1 MKGYRYFAL
10 AALTALAPPLWAAE
24 GDFPRPPEL
33 EPDVRFWVRVYTEI
47 DTNGGFLHDARDL
60 SIVYETLRFPAGASP
75 RTRSR
80 TVTDAKDRYTA
91 ILKKLARGERDG
103 LSAEEKR
110 VLELWPDGIG
120 KARFAEGVSDLRFQ
134 LGQSNRFREGLVRSG
149 AWVPHIRASFEAMGL
164 PPELAAL
171 PHVESSFNTAAWS
184 KVGAAGMWQFM
195 RSTGR
200 RYMRIDH
207 VVDERMDP
215 FASTLAAAQL
225 LKHNYEV
232 TGTWPLALIAY
243 NHGAAGMRRA
253 IRLHGTTDVLTIV
266 RQYRGR
272 TFGFASRN
280 FYLAFL
286 AALEV
291 DRNPDKYF
299 GPMRRAR
306 AVDYEV
312 VELTDYVSAATLE
325 RAFGVDRSTL
335 MQSNPSLMASVW
347 SGSKHVPR
355 GFKLRLPRHALARPA
370 AEMLAA
376 ISPAE
381 RFAAQ
386 TPDLFHTIVRGD
398 TLSTIAARYGA
409 AIQELVDLNGLR
421 SRHSIRAGQVLRL
434 PGAGAGAAPALAFT
448 ALVPPADGIYVV
460 RRGDSLS
467 AIARRFD
474 LSESELLALNGLT
487 DRNRIAAG
495 EKLRLAVPPD
505 EAAAV
510 ATAQAVVEAGAEP
523 PVEVVA
529 IAAEEPELSESLVA
543 EVESAEPTSDEEAS
557 EFGSQVLAGAHP
569 ALTADPGDY
578 TVAGDE
584 TIEVQAAETL
594 GHYAEWL
601 ELRASQLRRINAMS
615 FTRPVVIGRRLK
627 LDFSKVTAAEFE
639 RRRVD
644 YQRALQEAFF
654 VNHQIRDTRT
664 HIVRRGESL
673 WVLAQRKYGVPV
685 WLLRQYNPDV
695 DLDNVHPGTTLVIP
709 ELVETQREPAAAVE
723 QSTPQR
729 PDGRAARSATL
740 SALD

>member
-1 MKGYRYFAL
+1 VKAHRCVALVILTLL
-10 AALTALAPPLWAAE
+10 AAPLGAAE
-24 GDFPRPPEL
+24 RDFPRPDEL

-60 SIVYETLRFPAGASP
+60 SIVYETLSFDAGASQ

-80 TVTDAKDRYTA
+80 KVAEAKDRYAA
-91 ILKKLARGERDG
+91 ILKSLARGQRDG
-103 LSAEEKR
+103 LSSEQQR
-110 VLELWPDGIG
+110 VLALWPDGISN
-120 KARFAEGVSDLRFQ
+120 ARLAGGVSDLRFQ

-149 AWVPHIRASFEAMGL
+149 AWAPHIRASFEAMGL

-171 PHVESSFNTAAWS
+171 PHVESSFNPAAWS

-225 LKHNYEV
+225 LKHNHEV

-253 IRLHGTTDVLTIV
+253 IRLHGTTDILTIV

-291 DRNPDKYF
+291 DRNPEKYF
-299 GPMRRAR
+299 GSVRRADP
-306 AVDYEV
+306 VDEVV
-312 VELTDYVSAATLE
+312 VELPDFVPAAALQ
-325 RAFGVDRSTL
+325 RAFGVDRATL
-335 MQSNPSLMASVW
+335 MKSNPALMASVW
-347 SGSKHVPR
+347 SGSKHVPH

-370 AEMLAA
+370 GEMLAA
-376 ISPAE
+376 INPGE

-409 AIQELVDLNGLR
+409 PIQELVDLNGLR

-434 PGAGAGAAPALAFT
+434 PAAGAVVTLAAAQP
-448 ALVPPADGIYVV
+448 VPPADGFYVV
-460 RRGDSLS
+460 QRGDSLS

-474 LSESELLALNGLT
+474 LSQDELLALNGIS

-495 EKLRLAVPPD
+495 DRLRLAVPPG

-510 ATAQAVVEAGAEP
+510 TPAQAAAAEAEAEP
-523 PVEVVA
+523 AVEVVA
-529 IAAEEPELSESLVA
+529 IAAPEPELSESVVA
-543 EVESAEPTSDEEAS
+543 DIEAAEPTSDEEAAGL
-557 EFGSQVLAGAHP
+557 GSQVLAGVHP

-578 TVAGDE
+578 TVAGDH

-594 GHYAEWL
+594 GHYADWL
-601 ELRASQLRRINAMS
+601 ELRASRLRSINGMS

-639 RRRVD
+639 QRRVD
-644 YQRALQEAFF
+644 YQQALQEAFF
-654 VNHQIRDTRT
+654 ADHQIRDTRT
-664 HIVRRGESL
+664 HVVQRGESL

-695 DLDNVHPGTTLVIP
+695 DLDNVHPGTQLIIP
-709 ELVETQREPAAAVE
+709 ELVEARHEPAAAVMPP
-723 QSTPQR
+723 SPPYPR
-729 PDGRAARSATL
+729 VARSGTPPAF
-740 SALD
+740 D

>member
-1 MKGYRYFAL
+1 ML
-10 AALTALAPPLWAAE
+10 AAPLGAAE
-24 GDFPRPPEL
+24 SDFPRPVEL

-60 SIVYETLRFPAGASP
+60 SIVYETLSFDAGASS

-80 TVTDAKDRYTA
+80 KVAETKDRYTA
-91 ILKKLARGERDG
+91 ILTTLARGKRDG
-103 LSAEEKR
+103 LSTEEQR
-110 VLELWPDGIG
+110 VLALWPDRISN
-120 KARFAEGVSDLRFQ
+120 ARLADGVSDLRFQ

-149 AWVPHIRASFEAMGL
+149 AWASHIRASFEAMGL

-171 PHVESSFNTAAWS
+171 PHVESSFNPAAWS

-215 FASTLAAAQL
+215 FVSTMAAAQL
-225 LKHNYEV
+225 LKHNHEV

-253 IRLHGTTDVLTIV
+253 IRLHATTDILTIV

-280 FYLAFL
+280 FYPAFL

-291 DRNPDKYF
+291 DRNPENYF
-299 GPMRRAR
+299 GGVRRAG
-306 AVDYEV
+306 AVDEVV
-312 VELTDYVSAATLE
+312 VELPDFVPAAALE

-335 MQSNPSLMASVW
+335 MKSNPSLMASVW
-347 SGSKHVPR
+347 SGSKHVPG

-370 AEMLAA
+370 SDMLAA
-376 ISPAE
+376 INLAE

-409 AIQELVDLNGLR
+409 PIQELVDLNGLR

-434 PGAGAGAAPALAFT
+434 PAAGAVATLAATQP
-448 ALVPPADGIYVV
+448 VPPADGVYVV

-467 AIARRFD
+467 AIASRFD
-474 LSESELLALNGLT
+474 LSQDELLALNGIS

-495 EKLRLAVPPD
+495 DRLRLAVPPG
-505 EAAAV
+505 EVAAV
-510 ATAQAVVEAGAEP
+510 APAQAAAFEAGAEP
-523 PVEVVA
+523 AVEVVA
-529 IAAEEPELSESLVA
+529 IAAPEPQLSESVVA
-543 EVESAEPTSDEEAS
+543 EVESAEPTSDEEAAGL
-557 EFGSQVLAGAHP
+557 GSQVLAGVHP

-578 TVAGDE
+578 TVAGDD

-594 GHYAEWL
+594 GHYADWL
-601 ELRASQLRRINAMS
+601 ELRASRLRSINGMS

-627 LDFSKVTAAEFE
+627 LDFSNITAAEFE
-639 RRRVD
+639 QRRVD

-654 VNHQIRDTRT
+654 VDHQIRDTRT
-664 HIVRRGESL
+664 HVVQRGESL

-695 DLDNVHPGTTLVIP
+695 DLDNVRPGTQLVIP
-709 ELVETQREPAAAVE
+709 ELVETRHEPAAAVIE
-723 QSTPQR
+723 LRLR
-729 PDGRAARSATL
+729 PDQRVARSETPP
-740 SALD
+740 ALD